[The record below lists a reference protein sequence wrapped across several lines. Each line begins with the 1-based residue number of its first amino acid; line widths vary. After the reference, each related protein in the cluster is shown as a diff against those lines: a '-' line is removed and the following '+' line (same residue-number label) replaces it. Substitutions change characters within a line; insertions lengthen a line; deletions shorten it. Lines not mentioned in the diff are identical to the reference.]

1 VVREEGIFLKI
12 DRHTEDP
19 VIVALKRLRDQ
30 LTEWRADL
38 DKVVGSEPIDVRRA
52 EPDPDGRS

>member
-1 VVREEGIFLKI
+1 MKI